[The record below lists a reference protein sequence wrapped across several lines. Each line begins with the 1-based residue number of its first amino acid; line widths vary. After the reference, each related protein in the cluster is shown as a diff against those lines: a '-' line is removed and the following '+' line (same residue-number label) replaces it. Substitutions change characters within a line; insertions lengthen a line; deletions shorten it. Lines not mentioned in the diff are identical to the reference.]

1 MHKLISL
8 FAALTFL
15 AEPCRAAT
23 VTTPSVVAPISLS
36 NAGNTYSQDFNSL
49 ASSGTSTLLPGGW
62 QIFETGTG
70 TAANGVYAAGTGSS
84 NTGDTYSFGA
94 AGSSERA
101 LGTLFSGSNTEY
113 FGVGFQNVGTT
124 QLQSL
129 QIRYTG
135 EEWRFGGSNGR
146 VAPDRLD
153 FQYSLDA
160 SSLNSGS
167 WIDFDILDFYS
178 PVYSTANTT
187 ITVGAKDG
195 NSSQFQTDLSGT
207 ISGLNL
213 AINSVI
219 WFRWREFD
227 IAPGSDDGLA
237 IDNFSLTATFEAPVV
252 DPPTGP
258 PVPEPGTL
266 ALSLIGLVGAFGF
279 RRRCAAK

>member
-1 MHKLISL
+1 
-8 FAALTFL
+8 
-15 AEPCRAAT
+15 
-23 VTTPSVVAPISLS
+23 
-36 NAGNTYSQDFNSL
+36 
-49 ASSGTSTLLPGGW
+49 
-62 QIFETGTG
+62 
-70 TAANGVYAAGTGSS
+70 
-84 NTGDTYSFGA
+84 
-94 AGSSERA
+94 
-101 LGTLFSGSNTEY
+101 
-113 FGVGFQNVGTT
+113 
-124 QLQSL
+124 
-129 QIRYTG
+129 
-135 EEWRFGGSNGR
+135 
-146 VAPDRLD
+146 
-153 FQYSLDA
+153 
-160 SSLNSGS
+160 
-167 WIDFDILDFYS
+167 
-178 PVYSTANTT
+178 
-187 ITVGAKDG
+187 VGAKDG